1 VHDGRVTRGEHATN
15 TSWTKQY
22 VDQADMWHA
31 ISDNRGQ
38 GKEGAQGAQG
48 APGIH
53 TPSAPETAREGRV
66 RSSPDTYRTLSD
78 AELAACRKSQEFG
91 AMTSALVASQGVAL
105 AALEPTQSVHI
116 LAAFDSTLAGFR
128 KAGDKEGAAEV
139 SFELGLSSRLQRLA
153 CN

>member
-1 VHDGRVTRGEHATN
+1 MTRGDHATN

-38 GKEGAQGAQG
+38 GKEGAQG

-139 SFELGLSSRLQRLA
+139 SVFK
-153 CN
+153 

>member
-1 VHDGRVTRGEHATN
+1 MTRGDHATN

-38 GKEGAQGAQG
+38 GKEGAQG

-139 SFELGLSSRLQRLA
+139 IFQLGLSCRPA
-153 CN
+153 CSSQWTCHALT